1 MPEPFTTLTGIAVPL
16 IENDI
21 NTDQIAPV
29 ETSRGLE
36 FDHAALFFTRRR
48 HRPDGGENPDC
59 VFNQPQFQGARILV
73 AGDNFGCGSSREGA
87 VWAMAGYGIRCVVAR
102 GFADI
107 FRENCLR
114 NGVLTATL
122 PPDRARAFEALVT
135 ETDGAAP
142 FTADLE
148 NQRIVAPDGA
158 QFPFDIAPAERTAL
172 LEGLDDIAMTLKHR
186 ADIAAWERKT
196 SDARPWLQHLP
207 GNTATRT

>member
-1 MPEPFTTLTGIAVPL
+1 M
-16 IENDI
+16 
-21 NTDQIAPV
+21 
-29 ETSRGLE
+29 
-36 FDHAALFFTRRR
+36 
-48 HRPDGGENPDC
+48 
-59 VFNQPQFQGARILV
+59 FNRPQFQGARILV
-73 AGDNFGCGSSREGA
+73 SGANFGCGSSREAA

-122 PPDRARAFEALVT
+122 PPDRAAAFEALVT

-142 FTADLE
+142 FTADLKTC
-148 NQRIVAPDGA
+148 RIVAPDGTE
-158 QFPFDIAPAERTAL
+158 FPFDIAPAERTAL

-196 SDARPWLQHLP
+196 REERPWLQELP
-207 GNTATRT
+207 GGGGART